1 MSETTVTP
9 IVFTADYL
17 GRPGERTFFIQA
29 SGTAGVRTFTLEKE
43 QVGVLAER
51 LRELLLAIDAAD
63 TIRTTEPA
71 RDPALALVATDPPEW
86 RVGSMALAYDE
97 ASDNIFVVIEEVGG
111 LEEGLEEA
119 LGEALEKAL
128 EEERDTTSIRFVLRR
143 DQVRAFVLHALAV
156 VAEGRPTCQLC
167 GLPMDPDGHNCPAS
181 NGHRSGQRL
190 G

>member
-1 MSETTVTP
+1 M
-9 IVFTADYL
+9 
-17 GRPGERTFFIQA
+17 
-29 SGTAGVRTFTLEKE
+29 RTFTLEKE

-51 LRELLLAIDAAD
+51 LRELLLAIDSTD

-97 ASDNIFVVIEEVGG
+97 ASDSVYVVVEEMAAT
-111 LEEGLEEA
+111 LEEGALDEPAEEEA
-119 LGEALEKAL
+119 
-128 EEERDTTSIRFVLRR
+128 DVTSIRFVLRR
-143 DQVRAFVLHALAV
+143 DQVRAFVLHAMAV

-181 NGHRSGQRL
+181 NGHRPHHRL

>member
-1 MSETTVTP
+1 MSESTVTP
-9 IVFTADYL
+9 VVFTADYL

-29 SGTAGVRTFTLEKE
+29 SGATGVRTFTLEKE

-51 LRELLLAIDAAD
+51 LRELLLAIDSTD

-71 RDPALALVATDPPEW
+71 RDPALSLVATDPPEW

-97 ASDNIFVVIEEVGG
+97 ASDNVYVVIEEVGAGLEDGGLEDGG
-111 LEEGLEEA
+111 LEEGQPA
-119 LGEALEKAL
+119 
-128 EEERDTTSIRFVLRR
+128 DVTSIRFVLRR
-143 DQVRAFVLHALAV
+143 DQIRAFVLHALAV

-181 NGHRSGQRL
+181 NGHRPHHRL